1 MRARLQLFSASYK
14 SVLSC
19 LIPVLYMVF
28 MALPSFAQDFTAK
41 NIGDYG
47 NVTVMEVV
55 GNYDAKNPDGSVNA
69 APRQAIAKEFFRLHK
84 DEYDFVVVFTNFD
97 FKMPEAEADGFYEG
111 VKNDV
116 KGIGRDIFDNTALYG
131 SAGHLQGTIN
141 MGNLAGKVSDPL
153 DPGFDTTLYILAHE
167 MQHRW
172 GSYVRFKDAAGNMS
186 SALLGKDGDHWS
198 YLLDSRGSV
207 QYGNQWQ
214 DNGTGTFTSI
224 AAGKY
229 FSPLDLYLMGMIDKS
244 KVPPMLLIDNPAI
257 DPKKMPEIG
266 VTISGTARTVTI
278 DDIIAAEGERVPSAK
293 DSQKQFKMAFIY
305 AVAPGSFNSDN
316 LYGIENI
323 RNGFLTRYSILTDGQ
338 GLVQVAST
346 SKENLP
352 ANPGV
357 RPPATVP
364 RILPSNIDDGVKWL
378 ATHQLTDGSWTDFA
392 LTAERDTAEAVTT
405 LQTFPAARQQFLTGL
420 QWLGSSASA
429 NSDFLARRLEA
440 TVQASGDSSS
450 LLGELLSRRNPDG
463 GWGSGR
469 NFISNPTDTALAL
482 KAFALA
488 GYGDQ
493 QVIGSAVAYLQANQQ
508 GDGGW
513 SGDDT
518 VSTIQPTAAVLAAF
532 NSCRKSYSLENN
544 ISRAITFLAGKQN
557 PDGGFG
563 NSPSTVYDS
572 AVAIMALQ
580 ASGADKE
587 IVSRGAAYLNGLQT
601 EDGSWQESPFQTALA
616 VRAVWQT
623 TVDPDL
629 AIKSADISFIPEK
642 VTSLPTNAIVNAVI
656 RNEGRTDVAQAKVA
670 IYDGAIAPEKK
681 VGEQTVA
688 FPGMSPVTV
697 TFSVP
702 ITDGN
707 GHSFYVVAD
716 PDNLVKEA
724 NENNNSAQ
732 KTLLPEVTYDLE
744 VLPNDVTVSPNPVD
758 IFQDMKIGVTIRNRG
773 TSDVFNVPVR
783 LYLDGAAPLDIATM
797 SVDIPAGGSVSKNV
811 TWKAGKAGV
820 DMPLSVMVDPL
831 NTIAEASED
840 NNRAVVPVTIN
851 GSSLPNLTVS
861 YKDIL
866 VTPNQINEGGGARV
880 AIVIKNEG
888 FSDAVNVE
896 AAFYRGAPS
905 TGGTLL
911 GIRVI
916 PLVAVGQSVQT
927 AIDWTGIDKVGPSVV
942 SVQLDPDNK
951 IAEARKD
958 DNFVFTT
965 VNILTIPDLV
975 ISNNSITLNP
985 SAPKEGDSVAIAV
998 TVQNKGEQD
1007 ATDVTIRVS
1016 EGGTI
1021 LGTVLIPVVKG
1032 NSEATAT
1039 VTLVNVLKGE
1049 HQLIV
1054 GVDPDN
1060 RILEQNKENN
1070 TASKSFIA
1078 QNANLW
1084 VSEPFFSPNGDGVKD
1099 TTQLSFILN
1108 ATATVRVVIADKN
1121 SQVVR
1126 TFSGGELDSTS
1137 GAVITWDGRD
1147 DSGLLMPDGIYMIK
1161 ISDAKNGI
1169 LLGDTTVHLDTNRST
1184 LLEAIESNSILYTK
1198 IISNLTSIG
1207 SWTWLADDSGL
1218 VVNVLGGNQ
1227 DFPLGLY
1234 FFSSDGQDVYRL
1246 IPGEMGSI
1254 GSFDVSPTTGKIAAV
1269 LSKSSRQATSTQW
1282 TMQNFIVVTDVDG
1295 ANLKQLVSY
1304 TTSYKIGYQGA
1315 AWVAQDMYCALG
1327 PLKWSNDGT
1336 KLIYSLSTY
1345 KKFAEYFNYQDYRQ
1359 DRFELWVAENDGEA
1373 HVRVDSLT
1381 DPGWY
1386 FAVNN
1391 LSWSP
1396 DDTRLVLSAS
1406 DMNCRVIDLKFNNG
1420 TKTFN
1425 NDYSVINQ
1433 LFWFNNTSF
1442 FVITQNGTTYPTRRA
1457 ISLVDLV
1464 KNTKIKL
1471 GEQSSLHWKNFRG
1484 PYISPD
1490 RTRFAFTTEDDLYTT
1505 SLKIQTADGTTTTI
1519 YKLHMENKEASDAPV
1534 LDTVTWSPDGKQL
1547 SFVEWDILAYWNR
1560 YYGPKYVVVNVE
1572 DSTYAKYDMSSH
1584 FINKDR
1590 FIEWLNDEQ
1599 NLLVVNNNSS
1609 PDIFWPWGEFNYY
1622 LFNTATGTIYPWLQ
1636 NQPLD
1641 FVQVSPLEHTITYKT
1656 VTNGV
1661 TDLMAASSFLNLVA
1675 ELRIIRS
1682 NSALLLKGTA
1692 NDANFEG
1699 YKLEYADIRT
1709 PSDWTLLSPP
1719 SDAPVVN
1726 GTFAIWVPPH
1736 EGTFLLRLTVWDKA
1750 GNVASSAKKVLWN
1763 INNTTITNFFK
1774 SQDIFSPNGDGIKDT
1789 VELSYTVLQPVH
1801 LEFNVYD
1808 ESDKLVRT
1816 FFKQYMEKTSDAIS
1830 WDGRDESGNVV
1841 PDGKYKIKVLNFEF
1855 FTTVDTTLPIVSA
1868 AISPISVD
1876 DKNSLFF
1883 VDFSALAFDKNI
1895 RSWKIEYGE
1904 GENPQEWFEYSS
1916 GSDVLA
1922 AKDSNNSIITP
1933 MSNALIQR
1941 YESKKTGND
1950 IVWLKGKKLRI
1961 TAEDF
1966 AGNRSTSV
1974 PHQLEEKV
1982 VFSYWDNLFI
1992 PLQST
1997 FPSFAN
2003 NVDGFETLHH
2013 KATNV
2018 VPQYWDGQQWHNSSP
2033 ATETAYGK
2041 INLTWNGTS
2050 VPSGAVYGIRAKVV
2064 DELGSEYFSNMLP
2077 TMDLFHVYAN
2087 CSDSSLRGI
2096 NALLENF
2103 VLLKLQIKSS
2113 DDGRFSDWTDFQ
2125 TFDSSKGENI
2135 PRGDFI
2141 LPDPAIMS
2149 GYHYQIRMAGTKRN
2163 GTITYAT
2170 PANYPNEGCNGSSA
2184 VKFLLKVAYAEA
2196 KECGQVAPGMVTLD
2210 AEFPTNMT
2218 GDVTFLTLSYLIQKA
2233 GGAQLIRTYDLR
2245 NEKWNSVILPIADL
2259 VEGEFPVKAVLAYLD
2274 KGDFNKV
2281 KEVSSSAVVKV
2292 DRTLPLGRITYP
2304 AGISTKIC
2312 PVKVSGPGGEW
2323 SGIPIEAAITDNVTV
2338 KEYALYY
2345 GAGGSPSQWYPA
2357 TAPTVDGNVIISR
2370 QITGKGTK
2378 NGNIGTWDITGLAP
2392 ASYTLKIKSMDE
2404 NGNVSCTTSGVSFDT
2419 TINIP
2424 LITADE
2430 LLISPNNDGLKDEVR
2445 LSFQTD
2451 KDAKVDIKVFKVLEN
2466 GQFDSLP
2473 VRSLVSGKTYL
2484 AGLQNAVWNGKND
2497 AGNPVPDGRYA
2508 VVVYA
2513 TDICGMTAMKWAG
2526 VEVDTTL
2533 PTTIIVVP
2541 NPGDP
2546 IPSGN
2551 IIEVKGTATD
2561 GHFASYT
2568 LEEGQG
2574 MSPTSWVI
2582 VTSGNSP
2589 INGATL
2595 GTWNTFGREG
2605 VWTLRLTAIDK
2616 AGNRS
2621 STSSTV
2627 DLGVRKN
2634 LIKNFQISPRILSPN
2649 GDGKQDAAQINYELA
2664 EAGQVKVSI
2673 LDAAGAI
2680 INSYSSNA
2688 SSAGSFVSDWNG
2700 KVGTNAPVPVA
2711 DGTYSV
2717 NLTVTSSSNP
2727 SVTQMETIAAIIDT
2741 IEPIIEIN
2749 HPTDKGFLNKT
2760 DIAVLGN
2767 ISDPN
2772 LVSYSVKI
2780 SGPSGVV
2787 MEDAGTQNRSGYTF
2801 GALTNLAEGKY
2812 TVAVEAKDGGE
2823 NLKKLVNTFTIDR
2836 TLPKVLLD
2844 TPKTNEFFGAAKK
2857 VVEITGGIVE
2867 KNLEKYSLRYGAGET
2882 SSQWIELVS
2891 GDTIPTV
2898 SKLFSWNVG
2907 KDNGIADGIYTI
2919 SLYARD
2925 KAGLE
2930 GEVTAKVTIDNTIPE
2945 VLITSL
2951 KDGDYVTGPVEIRGT
2966 AYDLNLDRTQLDIS
2980 EGACSTAY
2988 KWTTLRSV
2996 TVPVKNDLLE
3006 LWKVLPADGEYC
3018 LKLSALDKSGNKAEC
3033 KTSIKVD
3040 TRPPAAPILS
3050 GKVEN
3055 MSNVRLD
3062 WTLNS
3067 EPDASGYNVYR
3078 NGQKLDNIPLSNV
3091 TLNVTLTDSNLKE
3104 GSYSYVVRAVDLAGN
3119 ESGTSNLL
3127 TIKIDITGPSARITS
3142 PVENGKIN
3150 ELVEIKGTVVSSG
3163 DFKEYRVSVRKSESP
3178 EAWSLIRKSP
3188 VSVSSGSLA
3197 QWNTL
3202 GLTEGPYLIKLEAED
3217 LSGNV
3222 VSHTIPVIVDNT
3234 PPARPTILSVVVN
3247 GQDVNIS
3254 WNSNSETDLAG
3265 YVLFRNDQPA
3275 NASGLMV
3282 RNLKS
3287 YLLSGFTY
3295 IDKALPDGT
3304 YQYYLVAMDQA
3315 GNTSIS
3321 SDMRQI
3327 SIDTHPPHATIIEPL
3342 SGAKFEGKIA
3352 VKAESPDNDIASIQF
3367 QYRRVGETAWSNIGQ
3382 TVISSPF
3389 MSYFDTKGLGL
3400 GYGQYQLQS
3409 IATDKGGKSD
3419 PSPSFITVVH
3429 TDLMA
3434 PGAPVNLQVKVNG
3447 KDVMLS
3453 WSENAE
3459 TDLGGYN
3466 IYRIKGSDR
3475 SRINAVLVSGQIYQD
3490 NPPDGTYSYEITAVD
3505 AFANESSPS
3514 QNQTINVFAPVL
3526 VQPVSPSS
3534 KSTVNIIGTNA
3545 GPNASVEL
3553 CNQTVAG
3560 QGTTVKVI
3568 ADAAGSFVA
3577 KGFPL
3582 SIGENTI
3589 TARATD
3595 SAGNSSRLSGGV
3607 TIIHVAPPSPPS
3619 GLTASVEGYNATLQW
3634 DQNPES
3640 NIVGY
3645 NIFRDGQKLNLPSS
3659 VTAGNTSASSTVSTF
3674 FSPSLAFD
3682 SDSSTSWLSSSNA
3695 GFFNPAWWEVDMI
3708 AQEFINRVDI
3718 KWYKSGSYS
3727 LAGREFQ
3734 IQAWNG
3740 SGWVTLV
3747 SISNNSELFNS
3758 FDILPSFRTDKV
3770 RIYITKTNSWSYYKQ
3785 VGIAEVTILKESP
3798 ILTRS
3803 FQDNNL
3809 KDKIYHYT
3817 VSAVDQYGF
3826 ESAPSEEVPA
3836 VVGDVV
3842 PPAAPQNVVAKVVG
3856 SDVVLDWTANAEPDV
3871 AGYLVYRN
3879 TAQSWISVSG
3889 PAAVGG
3895 AHFVDAALANGK
3907 YTYRIYAVD
3916 AVGNQSTPSNET
3928 EAIIAV
3934 TLPTA
3939 PKNLNVNSLPE
3950 GKQLYLQW
3958 EKSEGTTASYNLYR
3972 SAAFGGPYQKV
3983 NSGPLVLP
3991 SYTDT
3996 GLGNGNRYFYV
4007 VTSVDSSGNEGV
4019 YSNEAS
4025 GVPAD
4030 SSAPVPPVIF
4040 SPTGHDAP
4048 VRLVRNSVD
4057 IAGYAEPGVG
4067 VQLIKDNLAVAK
4079 STAYETDVINK
4090 ITVDYSGTAYSVS
4103 PDGSLLTYYDDTTGT
4118 LSLKNISTAVVTP
4131 VAKGGSSPQWS
4142 PGGDKVAY
4150 VYGGRISIFD
4160 RNANTSTPLTSDL
4173 SASESYPSW
4182 SKNGGKVVF
4191 VSSRGGSRDVWVKDL
4206 SSDLL
4211 SRITNGIN
4219 ASSPSISPDETKV
4232 SYFVGQNL
4240 YVTDVQSGLS
4250 SIIDNHAYGGT
4261 NIWSPDGRNLAFI
4274 SYGKGNFDIFV
4285 HNVQTLGVQQ
4295 VTNTSYVK
4303 YMPVW
4308 SIDGKN
4314 IAYINGEA
4322 NNTYSLMVAEIG
4334 GGSRLLQGGLS
4345 YPFFLVMRVSGGLSY
4360 VTGNTIAT
4368 VYAKGLFNFSGVKL
4382 EAGENLFR
4390 AIAVDDSGNASGLS
4404 DEISILL
4411 DLSKLPDVSIS
4422 GDDIYVYPEIPKPGA
4437 ELTVTAVVRNPGE
4450 RAVKS
4455 VDVGI
4460 YLWDSAGDL
4469 KLLQTTNIP
4478 ELAGGAEYT
4487 VDSGLP
4493 AGTIQGM
4500 NSVIVM
4506 VDPANAIMEQ
4516 VESDNFAAKEFYV
4529 TDTEE
4534 VIVTTSLDAERY
4546 AGNQDVGVN
4555 VTLLNSGMPKDGL
4568 LNVVIKDESGNRVTL
4583 LESVPTTVSYGSDN
4597 RSYAWNTGATF
4608 AGSYQL
4614 YAVFTATDGTVT
4626 ESSTPFTILPDI
4638 RIESGVVTDKQGYG
4652 ANDSIGMS
4660 VNLKNN
4666 GNNYLVSQLKTRV
4679 RIVDSLNSTLF
4690 SDEKTV
4696 RNLFPATESSF
4707 SVQWNTGLNL
4717 PGDYRVVVE
4726 SYLDDKIVSSSSAPF
4741 TIKPVSKVSG
4751 NVTVDAAA
4759 VLAGSNLKASFT
4771 VANSGNIGANGSL
4784 KAVIISPDSGAI
4796 IATAEQPV
4804 ILATNGSQTG
4814 TFTFTTQGLE
4824 LKQYLLSLQYL
4835 SQGIQK
4841 SIASTSFTVRDGTPP
4856 TVTVVS
4862 PLGGN
4867 TYNSTVSIVAVAT
4880 DDASGVNKVE
4890 HRLDDGAWKSLLL
4903 ADPASGRYVATWEPT
4918 ISDNGPHTVSFRA
4931 EDRAGNLGTAVSTRF
4946 EIQMDSTPP
4955 RSTIF
4960 VGLPK
4965 YEVNGKLYVSSA
4977 TVFNLVASD
4986 DYSGVAKSEYR
4997 LDDELWRSYAP
5008 FALSVEGEHLLYY
5021 RSVDNAGNQEKENVL
5036 KVIVDRTS
5044 PTTTISATDTLMAGA
5059 ENTVSPHTTF
5069 TLNAIDEL
5077 SGVKNIWYR
5086 LDNGPWNIFTESFN
5100 LSALTAGTHTVSYAA
5115 SDNVGNEE
5123 VERSITVRLVKA
5135 EIKKE
5140 IPLDPLVLVGAWE
5153 GGADKVK
5160 NRGAID
5166 MITKILVS
5174 QGVSHYVAENGD
5186 DFKLS
5191 LRSGRFNTYVL
5202 VDYRDEK
5209 IGAELREVIN
5219 YGDSLIYVKT
5229 QPSVDASMNEIFG
5242 IKLTGKTTSDNLLV
5256 KLLES
5261 PLVGQGSLQSSGKP
5275 VVIGDVLADS
5285 AKVFGQVDDKH
5296 NIYPAIVYNSYGD
5309 GRVILYAF
5317 DLLASPDKGKVS
5329 ELLTNSLAL
5338 LKPKPH
5344 DSRALE
5350 SIPVRISVSAMIEPI
5365 ELMLKENI
5373 PTGAIADSIVPFAA
5387 RTGSTF
5393 SWLQSLGAGSVSHF
5407 SYNLNLPD
5415 VKGDYTA
5422 GTEIMYE
5429 SHGDYRLYDSVVLTA
5444 TVQKSSADILGELL
5458 EELNSCPISRSNDLV
5473 IVTDSVNRLSKVV
5486 STPFDLKEAEKDI
5499 EDVIAVT
5506 KLIKE
5511 LPADITVKIR
5521 LKLGELLKIFER
5533 KWYLLYQQ

>member
-1 MRARLQLFSASYK
+1 MKQLALLRFDALRLFSVA
-14 SVLSC
+14 LSLFFSTF
-19 LIPVLYMVF
+19 LIAPL
-28 MALPSFAQDFTAK
+28 SHAQDFTARHL
-41 NIGDYG
+41 GDYG
-47 NVTVMEVV
+47 NVTVMESS
-55 GNYDAKNPDGSVNA
+55 GFYDARNPDGTNNV
-69 APRQAIAKEFFRLHK
+69 APRQTITTEFFKTHK
-84 DEYDFVVVFTNFD
+84 DEYDFIVIFSNFD
-97 FKMPEAEADGFYEG
+97 FKMPESEARAFYSSI
-111 VKNDV
+111 KNDV
-116 KGIGRDIFDNTALYG
+116 RGIGQQIFDNSALYG
-131 SAGHLQGTIN
+131 SNGKLQGTID
-141 MGNLAGKVSDPL
+141 MGNIANNVSDPL
-153 DPGFDTTLYILAHE
+153 NPAFERTLDTLAHE
-167 MQHRW
+167 MLHRW
-172 GSYVRFKDAAGNMS
+172 GSYVRFTDATGNLS
-186 SALLGKDGDHWS
+186 SALIGKDNSHWS
-198 YLLDSRGSV
+198 YLLDTQGSLE
-207 QYGNQWQ
+207 YGNQWLS
-214 DNGTGTFTSI
+214 NGNSTFTS
-224 AAGKY
+224 GFNRKY
-229 FSPLDLYLMGMIDKS
+229 YSPLDLYLMGVIDKS
-244 KVPPMLLIDNPAI
+244 KVPPMLLVDNPAT
-257 DPKKMPEIG
+257 DPAKMPETG
-266 VTISGTARTVTI
+266 VTISGSARYVSI
-278 DDIIAAEGERVPSAK
+278 DDIIAAEGERVPNAK
-293 DSQKQFKMAFIY
+293 DSQKQFKVAFIF
-305 AVAPGSFNSDN
+305 VTTPGTFTGQE

-323 RNGFLTRYSILTDGQ
+323 RNSYLSRYSILTDGKV
-338 GLVQVAST
+338 LVQVAST
-346 SKENLP
+346 PKDNLP
-352 ANPGV
+352 VNQGV
-357 RPPATVP
+357 RPPTTVP
-364 RILPSNIDDGVKWL
+364 RILPPNIDDGVKWL
-378 ATHQLTDGSWTDFA
+378 AAHQMTDGSWTDFA
-392 LTAERDTAEAVTT
+392 LTTELDTAEAVTT
-405 LQTFPAARQQFLTGL
+405 LQTFPMARQQFLAGL
-420 QWLGSSASA
+420 QWLGTSASA

-440 TVQASGDSSS
+440 TIQAGGDGAALQS
-450 LLGELLSRRNPDG
+450 ELLARRNPDG

-482 KAFALA
+482 KELARA
-488 GYGDQ
+488 GYSDQ
-493 QVIGSAVAYLQANQQ
+493 SVIVSALTYLQTNQQ

-513 SGDDT
+513 SGDDR
-518 VSTIQPTAAVLAAF
+518 VSTIQPTATVLVAF
-532 NSCRKSYSLENN
+532 NSFRKSYSLESSIN
-544 ISRAITFLAGKQN
+544 RAIVFLAGKQN

-580 ASGADKE
+580 SAGADKE
-587 IVSRGAAYLNGLQT
+587 MVSRGAAYLTGLQT
-601 EDGSWQESPFQTALA
+601 ESGSWQESPFQTALA

-629 AIKSADISFIPEK
+629 AIKSTDISFVPEK
-642 VTSLPTNAIVNAVI
+642 VTSLPTNAVVNAVI
-656 RNEGRTDVAQAKVA
+656 WNLGRSDVQQARVV
-670 IYDGAIAPEKK
+670 IYDGAVAPDKK

-688 FPGMSPVTV
+688 FPGMSPTTV

-702 ITDGN
+702 IIDGN
-707 GHSFYVVAD
+707 GHAFIVVVD
-716 PDNLVKEA
+716 PDSLVKES
-724 NENNNSAQ
+724 NKNNNSAR
-732 KTLLPEVTYDLE
+732 KTLLPEVTYDFE

-758 IFQDMKIGVTIRNRG
+758 IFQDMIIGVTIRNRG
-773 TSDVFNVPVR
+773 TSDAFNVPVR
-783 LYLDGAAPLDIATM
+783 LYLDGAAPLDIATVG
-797 SVDIPAGGSVSKNV
+797 VDIPAGGSASKNV
-811 TWKAGKAGV
+811 TWKASKAGV

-840 NNRAVVPVTIN
+840 NNRASVPVTIN

-880 AIVIKNEG
+880 AIVINNEG

-896 AAFYRGAPS
+896 VAFYRGAAS

-911 GIRVI
+911 GMRVL
-916 PLVAVGQSVQT
+916 PLVAAGQSVQT
-927 AIDWTGIDKVGPSVV
+927 AIDWTGIDKAGPSVV

-958 DNFVFTT
+958 DNFAFTT

-975 ISNNSITLNP
+975 IANNSITFNP

-1007 ATDVTIRVS
+1007 ATDVTIRIS

-1021 LGTVLIPVVKG
+1021 RGNVLIPVVKG

-1108 ATATVRVVIADKN
+1108 ATATVRVVIANNN

-1126 TFSGGELDSTS
+1126 TFSGGELDGTS
-1137 GAVITWDGRD
+1137 GTVITWDGRD
-1147 DSGLLMPDGIYMIK
+1147 DNGLLMPDGIYMIK
-1161 ISDAKNGI
+1161 ISDAINGI

-1234 FFSSDGQDVYRL
+1234 FFSSDGQDAYRL

-1269 LSKSSRQATSTQW
+1269 LSKSSKQPTSTQW
-1282 TMQNFIVVTDVDG
+1282 TMQSFIVVTDVDG

-1304 TTSYKIGYQGA
+1304 TTNYRIGYQGA
-1315 AWVAQDMYCALG
+1315 AWVAQDMYCDLG

-1336 KLIYSLSTY
+1336 KLMYSLSTY
-1345 KKFAEYFNYQDYRQ
+1345 KKIAEYFNYQQYTK
-1359 DRFELWVAENDGEA
+1359 DRFELWVAENDVES
-1373 HVRVDSLT
+1373 HVRVDSLSN
-1381 DPGWY
+1381 PSGN
-1386 FAVNN
+1386 FAVSN
-1391 LSWSP
+1391 LSWSL
-1396 DDTRLVLSAS
+1396 DDTRLVLSTS
-1406 DMNCRVIDLKFNNG
+1406 DMNCRVIDIKFNNG
-1420 TKTFN
+1420 TKIYN
-1425 NDYSVINQ
+1425 NDYSVITQ

-1442 FVITQNGTTYPTRRA
+1442 FVITQNSTTYPTRRA
-1457 ISLVDLV
+1457 ISLVDIV
-1464 KNTKIKL
+1464 KNTMTKL
-1471 GEQSSLHWKNFRG
+1471 GEQSTLHWKNFRG

-1490 RTRFAFTTEDDLYTT
+1490 RTRFSFTTEDDLYTT
-1505 SLKIQTADGTTTTI
+1505 SLKIQTADGTTTTV

-1560 YYGPKYVVVNVE
+1560 YYGPKYVIVNVE
-1572 DSTYAKYDMSSH
+1572 DNTYVKYDMSSH

-1599 NLLVVNNNSS
+1599 NLLVVNNNSYYGI
-1609 PDIFWPWGEFNYY
+1609 DWPLGGFNYY
-1622 LFNTATGTIYPWLQ
+1622 LFNAATGSIYPWLQ
-1636 NQPLD
+1636 DQPLD
-1641 FVQVSPLEHTITYKT
+1641 FVQVSPLEHNIIYKT

-1699 YKLEYADIRT
+1699 YKLEYADIKT
-1709 PSDWTLLSPP
+1709 PSDWALLSPP

-1726 GTFAIWVPPH
+1726 GTFATWVPPR
-1736 EGTFLLRLTVWDKA
+1736 EGTFMLRLTVWDKA

-1808 ESDKLVRT
+1808 ESDKIVKT

-1855 FTTVDTTLPIVSA
+1855 FTTVDTALPIVSA
-1868 AISPISVD
+1868 VISPISVD

-1941 YESKKTGND
+1941 YESKKAGND

-2018 VPQYWDGQQWHNSSP
+2018 VSQYWDGQQWHNSSP

-2041 INLTWNGTS
+2041 IGLTWNGAS

-2096 NALLENF
+2096 NALLEDF
-2103 VLLKLQIKSS
+2103 VLLKLQVKSS

-2125 TFDSSKGENI
+2125 TFDSSKGKNI

-2141 LPDPAIMS
+2141 LPDPAIVT
-2149 GYHYQIRMAGTKRN
+2149 GYHYQIRMAGTKSN

-2170 PANYPNEGCNGSSA
+2170 PANYPLEGCNGSSA

-2233 GGAQLIRTYDLR
+2233 GGWQLIRTYDLR

-2259 VEGEFPVKAVLAYLD
+2259 VEGEFPVKAVLAFLD
-2274 KGDFNKV
+2274 KEDFNKV

-2312 PVKVSGPGGEW
+2312 PVKVNGPGSEW

-2338 KEYALYY
+2338 KEYSLYY
-2345 GAGGSPSQWYPA
+2345 GAGGNPSQWYPA
-2357 TAPTVDGNVIISR
+2357 TAPTVDGNVIIRR

-2392 ASYTLKIKSMDE
+2392 ASYTLKIKSMDD

-2419 TINIP
+2419 MIDIP

-2451 KDAKVDIKVFKVLEN
+2451 KDAKVDVKVFKLLDN

-2508 VVVYA
+2508 VAVYA
-2513 TDICGMTAMKWAG
+2513 TDICGITAMKWAG

-2541 NPGDP
+2541 NPGGP

-2574 MSPTSWVI
+2574 MSPTSWVT

-2589 INGATL
+2589 INGAIL
-2595 GTWNTFGREG
+2595 GAWNTFGREG
-2605 VWTLRLTAIDK
+2605 VWTVRLTAIDK

-2649 GDGKQDAAQINYELA
+2649 GDGKQDAAQVNYELA
-2664 EAGQVKVSI
+2664 EAGQVKISI

-2680 INSYSSNA
+2680 INSYSLNT
-2688 SSAGSFVSDWNG
+2688 SSAGSFVYDWNG
-2700 KVGTNAPVPVA
+2700 KAGTNASVPVA

-2717 NLTVTSSSNP
+2717 NLTATLSSNP
-2727 SVTQMETIAAIIDT
+2727 SVTQMETIAAVIDT

-2780 SGPSGVV
+2780 SGPSGMV
-2787 MEDAGTQNRSGYTF
+2787 MEDAGAQNRSGYTF
-2801 GALTNLAEGKY
+2801 GVLTNLAEGKY
-2812 TVAVEAKDGGE
+2812 AVAVEAKDGGE
-2823 NLKKLVNTFTIDR
+2823 NLKKLVSTFTIDR
-2836 TLPKVLLD
+2836 TLPKVSFD

-2882 SSQWIELVS
+2882 PSQWIELVS

-2898 SKLFSWNVG
+2898 SKLFSWDVG
-2907 KDNGIADGIYTI
+2907 KDNGVADGIYTI

-2930 GEVTAKVTIDNTIPE
+2930 GEVTAKITIDNTMPE
-2945 VLITSL
+2945 VMITSL
-2951 KDGDYVTGPVEIRGT
+2951 KDGDYVKDPVEIKGT
-2966 AYDLNLDRTQLDIS
+2966 AYDLNLDKAQLDIS

-2996 TVPVKNDLLE
+2996 TVPVKNGFLE

-3040 TRPPAAPILS
+3040 THPPAAPILT

-3055 MSNVRLD
+3055 KTNVRLD

-3078 NGQKLDNIPLSNV
+3078 NGQKLNNIPLP
-3091 TLNVTLTDSNLKE
+3091 NVTLTDSNLKE

-3119 ESGTSNLL
+3119 ESGPSNLL
-3127 TIKIDITGPSARITS
+3127 AIKIDITGPSARITS

-3150 ELVEIKGTVVSSG
+3150 ELVEIKGTVVSPG
-3163 DFKEYRVSVRKSESP
+3163 DFKEYRVSVGKGASP
-3178 EAWSLIRKSP
+3178 DAWSLIRKSP
-3188 VSVSSGSLA
+3188 VPVSSGFLA
-3197 QWNTL
+3197 QWNTS
-3202 GLTEGPYLIKLEAED
+3202 GLTEGSYLIKLEAED

-3222 VSHTIPVIVDNT
+3222 VIHTIPVIVDNT
-3234 PPARPTILSVVVN
+3234 PPARPTILSVGVN

-3321 SDMRQI
+3321 SEMRQI

-3367 QYRRVGETAWSNIGQ
+3367 QYRRVGETVWSNNGQ
-3382 TVISSPF
+3382 PVISSPF
-3389 MSYFDTKGLGL
+3389 MSYFDTKVLGL

-3409 IATDKGGKSD
+3409 IATDNGGKTD

-3429 TDLMA
+3429 TDLTA

-3459 TDLGGYN
+3459 TDLDGYN
-3466 IYRIKGSDR
+3466 IYRINGPAR
-3475 SRINAVLVSGQIYQD
+3475 SRINAVLVNGQTYQD

-3505 AFANESSPS
+3505 TFANESSPS
-3514 QNQTINVFAPVL
+3514 QNQTIKVFAPVL
-3526 VQPVSPSS
+3526 VQPLRSFS
-3534 KSTVNIIGTNA
+3534 KSTVINIIGTNA

-3553 CNQTVAG
+3553 FNQTVAG
-3560 QGTTVKVI
+3560 QGTAVKVI

-3577 KGFPL
+3577 EGFPL

-3607 TIIHVAPPSPPS
+3607 TIIHVVPPSPPS

-3634 DQNPES
+3634 DQNSES
-3640 NIVGY
+3640 NIIGY
-3645 NIFRDGQKLNLPSS
+3645 NIYRDGQKLNLPSS
-3659 VTAGNTSASSTVSTF
+3659 VTAGITSASSTVSTF
-3674 FSPSLAFD
+3674 FTPSLAFD

-3695 GFFNPAWWEVDMI
+3695 GFFNPAWWEVDLI
-3708 AQEFINRVDI
+3708 AQESINRVDI
-3718 KWYKSGSYS
+3718 KWYYS

-3747 SISNNSELFNS
+3747 SISNNSEGFNS
-3758 FDILPSFRTDKV
+3758 FDILPSFRTDKI
-3770 RIYITKTNSWSYYKQ
+3770 RIYITQTNSWSYYKQ
-3785 VGIAEVTILKESP
+3785 VGIAEVTIVKESP
-3798 ILTRS
+3798 IPTRS

-3817 VSAVDQYGF
+3817 VSAVDKYGF
-3826 ESAPSEEVPA
+3826 ESAPSEEIPA

-3879 TAQSWISVSG
+3879 TPQRWTSVTG
-3889 PAAVGG
+3889 PTAVAG

-3939 PKNLNVNSLPE
+3939 PKNLNVTSLSE
-3950 GKQLYLQW
+3950 GKKLYLQW

-3972 SAAFGGPYQKV
+3972 SAAVGGPYQKI
-3983 NSGPLVLP
+3983 NSSPLVLP

-4025 GVPAD
+4025 GVPVD
-4030 SSAPVPPVIF
+4030 SSAPAPPVIF
-4040 SPTGHDAP
+4040 SPTSHDAP
-4048 VRLVRNSVD
+4048 VRLVRNSID

-4067 VQLIKDNLAVAK
+4067 VQLTKDNLAVAK

-4090 ITVDYSGTAYSVS
+4090 ITVAYSGTAYSVS

-4118 LSLKNISTAVVTP
+4118 LSLKNISTAAVTP

-4150 VYGGRISIFD
+4150 VYGGRIGIFD
-4160 RNANTSTPLTSDL
+4160 RNANTSTHLTSDL
-4173 SASESYPSW
+4173 IASESYPSW

-4191 VSSRGGSRDVWVKDL
+4191 ISSRGGSQDVWVKDL
-4206 SSDLL
+4206 NSDLL
-4211 SRITNGIN
+4211 SQITNGIN
-4219 ASSPSISPDETKV
+4219 ASYPSISPDETKV

-4250 SIIDNHAYGGT
+4250 SIIDNNAYAGT

-4285 HNVQTLGVQQ
+4285 HDMQTLGVQQ

-4322 NNTYSLMVAEIG
+4322 NYTYSLMVTELG

-4345 YPFFLVMRVSGGLSY
+4345 YPSFLLLRVSGALSY
-4360 VTGNTIAT
+4360 VTGNTITTA
-4368 VYAKGLFNFSGVKL
+4368 YAKGLFSFSGVKL

-4390 AIAVDDSGNASGLS
+4390 AIAVDDSGNASGAS
-4404 DEISILL
+4404 DEISILF

-4450 RAVKS
+4450 MTVKS

-4469 KLLQTTNIP
+4469 KLLQTMNIP

-4487 VDSGLP
+4487 VGSGLP

-4500 NSVIVM
+4500 NNVIVM

-4516 VESDNFAAKEFYV
+4516 LENNNFAAKEFYV

-4534 VIVTTSLDAERY
+4534 VIVTTSLDAECY
-4546 AGNQDVGVN
+4546 AGNQDVAVN
-4555 VTLLNSGMPKDGL
+4555 VTLQNSGMAKDGVL
-4568 LNVVIKDESGNRVTL
+4568 SVRVEDENGNSVTL
-4583 LESVPTTVSYGSDN
+4583 LDVITATVVYGSN
-4597 RSYAWNTGATF
+4597 NFTYQWNTGTIF
-4608 AGSYQL
+4608 AGSYRVR
-4614 YAVFTATDGTVT
+4614 AVFQGADGTAI
-4626 ESSTPFTILPDI
+4626 ENSMPFAILSDVHVN
-4638 RIESGVVTDKQGYG
+4638 SGVITDKQEYG
-4652 ANDSIGMS
+4652 TSENVVVTS
-4660 VNLKNN
+4660 NLKNS
-4666 GNNYLVSQLKTRV
+4666 GSNYVIPQLKVRARV
-4679 RIVDSLNSTLF
+4679 VDSSNSTLF
-4690 SDEKTV
+4690 TEEKTIEQ
-4696 RNLFPATESSF
+4696 LFPATGITLLT
-4707 SVQWNTGLNL
+4707 QWDSGLNL
-4717 PGDYRVVVE
+4717 PGTYRVVVE
-4726 SYLDDKIVSSSSAPF
+4726 TYLGDKLVSSSATQF
-4741 TIKPVSKVSG
+4741 AINPVSKVSG
-4751 NVTVDAAA
+4751 TVSVDSAA
-4759 VLAGSNLKASFT
+4759 VLIGNNIKANFT
-4771 VANSGNIGANGSL
+4771 VANSGNVGASGVI
-4784 KAVIISPDSGAI
+4784 KAIVIDAASKTNVAV
-4796 IATAEQPV
+4796 AEQSV
-4804 ILATNGSQTG
+4804 TLAMNGSQSG
-4814 TFTFTTQGLE
+4814 EFIFQSQGLE
-4824 LKQYLLSLQYL
+4824 LKPYLVSLQFV
-4835 SQGIQK
+4835 SQGNQK
-4841 SIASTSFTVRDGTPP
+4841 NIASASFAVKDGTPP
-4856 TVTVVS
+4856 LMTILAPTAGAPYNTTIPIAALVS
-4862 PLGGN
+4862 DN
-4867 TYNSTVSIVAVAT
+4867 
-4880 DDASGVNKVE
+4880 ASGVERVE
-4890 HRLDDGAWKSLLL
+4890 YQVDGAAWKLLPL
-4903 ADPASGRYVATWEPT
+4903 VDPAQGHYAAAWEPT
-4918 ISDNGPHTVSFRA
+4918 IADSGFHLVSFRGT
-4931 EDRAGNLGTAVSTRF
+4931 DRAGNVSVPVSVRI
-4946 EIQMDSTPP
+4946 EIQMDNVPPVSVLSIIGNAKHGTST
-4955 RSTIF
+4955 TF
-4960 VGLPK
+4960 VT
-4965 YEVNGKLYVSSA
+4965 SA
-4977 TVFNLVASD
+4977 TTFAVTATDDGAGVARIEYRINGGAWTPFAPFSLSREEDYTIDYRASD
-4986 DYSGVAKSEYR
+4986 LAGNLETFKS
-4997 LDDELWRSYAP
+4997 
-5008 FALSVEGEHLLYY
+5008 FSVT
-5021 RSVDNAGNQEKENVL
+5021 VDN
-5036 KVIVDRTS
+5036 TS
-5044 PTTTISATDTLMAGA
+5044 PKTSITSSDPLADGAINSIS
-5059 ENTVSPHTTF
+5059 PITTF
-5069 TLNAIDEL
+5069 TLTATDNH
-5077 SGVKNIWYR
+5077 SGVKDIWYR
-5086 LDNGPWNIFTESFN
+5086 IDSGQWHLFNIGFTLAGLKAGSHVISFK
-5100 LSALTAGTHTVSYAA
+5100 SV
-5115 SDNVGNEE
+5115 DCVGNEE
-5123 VERSITVRLVKA
+5123 AEQSVTVLLIAFEVQRGLSPEPV
-5135 EIKKE
+5135 ILLS
-5140 IPLDPLVLVGAWE
+5140 PWE
-5153 GGADKVK
+5153 DVDKVEADRK
-5160 NRGAID
+5160 KARIDALVAMLDALGA
-5166 MITKILVS
+5166 S
-5174 QGVSHYVAENGD
+5174 FYVAKNED

-5191 LRSGRFNTYVL
+5191 LRSGRYNTFLLLDARKKAVA
-5202 VDYRDEK
+5202 E
-5209 IGAELREVIN
+5209 ELREGIY
-5219 YGDSLIYVKT
+5219 YGDGLIYIKT
-5229 QPSVDASMNEIFG
+5229 RPDNDDSDLNGIFG
-5242 IKLTGKTTSDNLLV
+5242 VEYTGKTSSDGISLDLAESPLGPVDTLQGGGKAVVATVTSPTAMVYGMATDERGTYPAAVFNEYGRGRALLFTFEPALLFDKARAV
-5256 KLLES
+5256 KLLANS
-5261 PLVGQGSLQSSGKP
+5261 INLV
-5275 VVIGDVLADS
+5275 
-5285 AKVFGQVDDKH
+5285 
-5296 NIYPAIVYNSYGD
+5296 
-5309 GRVILYAF
+5309 
-5317 DLLASPDKGKVS
+5317 
-5329 ELLTNSLAL
+5329 
-5338 LKPKPH
+5338 KPKEH
-5344 DSRALE
+5344 SLRAQE
-5350 SIPVRISVSAMIEPI
+5350 SVPVRIEVVNSTEPFGL
-5365 ELMLKENI
+5365 EMSQTI
-5373 PTGAIADSIVPFAA
+5373 PATCTAEAITPLGDLVGNVITW
-5387 RTGSTF
+5387 R
-5393 SWLQSLGAGSVSHF
+5393 QYLGASEKAKFG
-5407 SYNLNLPD
+5407 YYLNLPD
-5415 VKGDYTA
+5415 LKGDYTVTTVTNYA
-5422 GTEIMYE
+5422 NYG
-5429 SHGDYRLYDSVVLTA
+5429 SYRSYDSHDMILKVGNSSDELL
-5444 TVQKSSADILGELL
+5444 QKVISELFALPVSDKKEREWLGEAIS
-5458 EELNSCPISRSNDLV
+5458 ELNQIRQ
-5473 IVTDSVNRLSKVV
+5473 TVV
-5486 STPFDLKEAEKDI
+5486 MAIDAEENVQRI
-5499 EDVIAVT
+5499 TRAANEVV
-5506 KLIKE
+5506 KLAINTQAARVE
-5511 LPADITVKIR
+5511 LD
-5521 LKLGELLKIFER
+5521 ELLKIWQR
-5533 KWYLLYQQ
+5533 KWYLLTGQELKR